1 MFASTRINNTLLA
14 FSQSRRRRE
23 LLQKNVQLES
33 PKDAVHTAY
42 GVLPSIMSMIRT
54 PAKLSMCASP
64 EMAANTVAGSSAA
77 HCAVFPFVTRKV
89 DYEVLCML
97 GESLVLSY

>member
-1 MFASTRINNTLLA
+1 
-14 FSQSRRRRE
+14 

-33 PKDAVHTAY
+33 PKDTVHSAN

-54 PAKLSMCASP
+54 PAKLSICTSP
-64 EMAANTVAGSSAA
+64 EMTANTIAGTSAA

-89 DYEVLCML
+89 DYEVLCTL
-97 GESLVLSY
+97 GE